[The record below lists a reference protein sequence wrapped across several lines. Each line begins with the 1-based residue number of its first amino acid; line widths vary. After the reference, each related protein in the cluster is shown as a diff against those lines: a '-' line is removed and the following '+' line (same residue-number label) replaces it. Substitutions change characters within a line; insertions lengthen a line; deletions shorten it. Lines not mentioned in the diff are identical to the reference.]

1 MATIRQR
8 KSTGNWEVVLK
19 HKILGKPRYMTF
31 DTELEAKSFALRS
44 EDYLSKGVVP
54 PWLKQGV
61 KNQTIGE
68 LLRSYMNSYAYS
80 AQDNTVLPKIL
91 RTHDGVLVVAAD
103 INWALAWVKELKRID
118 RLTPGSIRK
127 RVGALSRCFDWCVLT
142 GTLGTNPLK
151 QLPRNYSAYAQDDG
165 EPRIDVDRDRLM
177 TEDERL
183 TISKSLPNRE
193 WRLFFLMGYET
204 AMRMREMYTLSV
216 GQVDLKSR
224 TVFLD
229 KTKNGDKRQVPLSTP
244 AYRHLRF
251 YLKGRKKN
259 DPLFSF
265 WDGRESLART
275 TARLSHQWAKQMKD
289 LKIEGLTFHDLRHYA
304 TTQLYLRT
312 TMTDLQIAKIT
323 GHRTLRMLA
332 RYANLRGSDLVKHL
346 W

>member
-8 KSTGNWEVVLK
+8 KQTGNWEVVLK

-54 PWLKQGV
+54 PWLKQGL

-68 LLRSYMNSYAYS
+68 LLRNYMNSYAHS
-80 AQDNTVLPKIL
+80 AQDGTVLPKIL
-91 RTHDGVLVVAAD
+91 RTHDVVLVAAAD
-103 INWALAWVKELKRID
+103 INWALAWVKDLKQMD
-118 RLTPGSIRK
+118 KLTPGSIRK

-142 GTLGTNPLK
+142 GTLGSNPLK

-165 EPRIDVDRDRLM
+165 AVRVDAERDRLM
-177 TEDERL
+177 TEEERL
-183 TISKSLPNRE
+183 LIRKNLPSRE
-193 WRLFFLMGYET
+193 WRLMFLLAYES
-204 AMRMREMYTLSV
+204 AMRMREMYTLTG
-216 GQVDLKSR
+216 GQVDLVSR

-229 KTKNGDKRQVPLSTP
+229 KTKNGDKRQVPLSSP

-251 YLKGRKKN
+251 YLNGRKKK
-259 DPLFSF
+259 DLIFSF
-265 WDGRESLART
+265 WDGRESLDDT
-275 TARLSHQWAKQMKD
+275 TGRLSHQWAKFMKD
-289 LKIEGLTFHDLRHYA
+289 LKIEDLKFHDLRHYA